1 MCVRTCVSSSRPR
14 LPKAKSP
21 YISHFPLPPLHACIV
36 CSAYS
41 VTVGDF
47 RSRSSSSWS
56 RGRVSA
62 NQRRRLPSS
71 IFSWYIRE
79 LALTRV
85 YRRTVWPARAPGIAS
100 HFAKSD
106 SLYCSVLFNL
116 ESTSHSSKCFNFRA
130 AILLRYIV
138 QFIDITVQTCVVTNV
153 TACVCYVC
161 HV

>member
-79 LALTRV
+79 DRQTLPCD
-85 YRRTVWPARAPGIAS
+85 RRGHQASRLISPSQTVCI
-100 HFAKSD
+100 
-106 SLYCSVLFNL
+106 VLFCSTLNL
-116 ESTSHSSKCFNFRA
+116 PLIPANVSTSE
-130 AILLRYIV
+130 LQY
-138 QFIDITVQTCVVTNV
+138 
-153 TACVCYVC
+153 CYGI
-161 HV
+161 